1 MIQKELPLPPQEQRD
16 ILKALDSLLTERVP
30 AYPAPQG
37 ITRLQPLDS
46 PCLGKYPLRSY

>member
-1 MIQKELPLPPQEQRD
+1 MTSQEVPLPPQEQDD

-37 ITRLQPLDS
+37 ITHEHALEPPCMAQHRSQPL
-46 PCLGKYPLRSY
+46 